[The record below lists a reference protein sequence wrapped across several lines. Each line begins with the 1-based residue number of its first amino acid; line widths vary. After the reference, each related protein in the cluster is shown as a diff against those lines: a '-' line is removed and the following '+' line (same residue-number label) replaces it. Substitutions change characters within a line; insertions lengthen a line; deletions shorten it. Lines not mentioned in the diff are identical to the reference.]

1 MSFLD
6 RIMSILVGN
15 TFIFILLVTV
25 LVFTITYINSEK
37 VIQFLQKKSLGSR
50 DEIIRLLDLMFVE
63 INQKRITLVLLLASY
78 GLGLAFFLLLWPH
91 FWLGLFVGAIV
102 TVLGWSLPIR
112 IVQNMFEKRCS
123 LMVDQM
129 VDGLTIMA
137 NGIKAGLSVTQTME
151 RVVENMNNPISQEFG
166 LVLSQIRLGRS
177 VEDAL
182 IEFGERI
189 PRADIQMF
197 VTSINILKETGGNL
211 AETFTTIVLTIRERQ
226 KIEKKIEAMTAQGMM
241 QGLIVSMIPFVL
253 IGLFFV
259 MDPSFIAPLFNS
271 ALGLVIFLI
280 IIGLVIIGG
289 ITVRKIVKIEV

>member
-1 MSFLD
+1 
-6 RIMSILVGN
+6 MSILVGN
-15 TFIFILLVTV
+15 TFIFILLMTV

-63 INQKRITLVLLLASY
+63 INQKRITLILLLASY

-91 FWLGLFVGAIV
+91 FWLGLLVASIV
-102 TVLGWSLPIR
+102 IILGWSLPIQ
-112 IVQNMFEKRCS
+112 IVQNMFEKRCN
-123 LMVDQM
+123 LLVDQM